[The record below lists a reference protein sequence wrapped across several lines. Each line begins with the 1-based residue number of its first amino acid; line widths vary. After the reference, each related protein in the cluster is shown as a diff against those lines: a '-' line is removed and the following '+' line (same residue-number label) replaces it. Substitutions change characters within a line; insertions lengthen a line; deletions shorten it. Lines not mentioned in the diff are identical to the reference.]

1 MLKTKLLSFLITVS
15 LTLISCELPDSNYE
29 TVLKDELFRNEILKN
44 NPGEYIKLLKAI
56 HILKRLIVTQK
67 LEMLS

>member
-15 LTLISCELPDSNYE
+15 LTLISCELTDSNYE

-44 NPGEYIKLLKAI
+44 NPGEYIKLSKGY
-56 HILKRLIVTQK
+56 T
-67 LEMLS
+67 